1 MEHNVF
7 SLSSSRDEGRPGEKA
22 LHGQFISIRLLLLL
36 LLRLQKQK
44 RMYALHTKR
53 GKEEGDKRKIYGR
66 PNPVRFTIDL
76 HIKKGAPETKE
87 GGKKSHGLRE
97 NVGSGSVAFC
107 SKMQLEEGPLIIF
120 APRQNSLQHWVRN
133 ERRQEPPLSAF
144 FTVAINSPHFHE
156 KPSFFF
162 LLLSPDAYHA
172 FFLPFFL
179 SEMEDSIV

>member
-7 SLSSSRDEGRPGEKA
+7 LSLPHEMRGGRGKRPYTANLFLSGFCYYFCYDCSS
-22 LHGQFISIRLLLLL
+22 
-36 LLRLQKQK
+36 K
-44 RMYALHTKR
+44 RECTYCTRKR

-66 PNPVRFTIDL
+66 PNPVRFPIDL

-120 APRQNSLQHWVRN
+120 APRQNSLQ
-133 ERRQEPPLSAF
+133 LALG
-144 FTVAINSPHFHE
+144 T
-156 KPSFFF
+156 K
-162 LLLSPDAYHA
+162 
-172 FFLPFFL
+172 
-179 SEMEDSIV
+179 